1 MAAGFYGIHFLA
13 IGISLFCAPTAN
25 IAIRVTVGYLGARN
39 SFPNAEK
46 VLQATKQYLI
56 DTGVIDSSLQI
67 ELRSQL
73 ACYAESEG
81 AGATFAAR
89 MVVNESVK
97 AFIGPH
103 CSSDTDLVGKM
114 AAFWNVP
121 VLGYMAVSSF
131 LTNKSLYAT
140 LSRVSMTTTNGAS
153 DAFVAIFKY
162 YNWNRIAIVCN
173 DLDFSN
179 RRVSAFEEAASKNGI
194 KITIKVVFLANA
206 TAQEMV
212 ASGQLNK
219 IKGRARV
226 VLAIFGETLDKTVA
240 FMKAISD
247 SGMRSAEYQ
256 YVLPW
261 LVHDTIDDPPWIT
274 NDNLT
279 NPQIKQLYDN
289 SLISLMY
296 GYLQLSDAL
305 KLYVL
310 TLRRALNYT
319 GDENIVNNGRYL
331 WNLMRSFSFQGV
343 SGNVT
348 LDDAADR
355 IQLFSTYYV
364 MPERDNMVK
373 VASMRPFRPSFC
385 DGGFN
390 TSGCDTLIVTSTNT
404 TFIYQPIPEE
414 PKCGFTGEKCDITT
428 EILIGCGCLVFVVA
442 LILSVAFYNKYKKEQ
457 LRRMPWRIMSDD
469 VKFIAQNQNLITASY
484 MSINTK
490 RSAETQ
496 AGHIKRAMVGNN
508 LAAVQVFV
516 QHKAISLTR
525 AELSQ
530 LYQMKQISN
539 DNLNT
544 FLGMSFNEKNQL
556 YILWKYC
563 SRGSLLDVL
572 HNEEIHIDATF
583 HGAFVR
589 DILKGLDYLHS
600 SPIGSHGCLSSS
612 TCLIDQNWLVKLTG
626 FCVEEYLVRWT
637 KQNMISFNPMD
648 GVCKPPGA
656 DIIYT
661 APELLREQD
670 KYTIAQKQAGDVYA
684 FGVVLYEILLRET
697 PFDQRELAANNST
710 VQAEQSGKPVR
721 PTMASST
728 NLNHE
733 LVTLLKACWSEQS
746 VERPSVKQIRKIT
759 DVVLKIRGGLV
770 DQMMSM
776 MDQYSKNLEKLVK
789 ERTAMLEE
797 TQQRADNLLFQLL
810 PAYVATEL
818 KFGRSVPPKS
828 FSSGTVLFTDIVGF
842 TSLCSTST
850 PLQIVTFLNGLFSG
864 FDEVIMKHDAYKVET
879 IGDAYMVVSGVPQEN
894 GTNHLE
900 QIAYVTLYM
909 RHFLSMYEIPH
920 RRNQRLRCRWG
931 FHTGPLAAGV
941 VGSTAPRYCLFGD
954 TVNVASRMES
964 TGLPGMIQI
973 SETTQKLLTKLY
985 SAFTCTLRGSIDIK
999 GKGKCVT
1006 YWLESHAMLP
1016 AVSGQSE
1023 NEPSSYLQSDTELPV
1038 NQE

>member
-25 IAIRVTVGYLGARN
+25 IAIRVTVGYLGARS
-39 SFPNAEK
+39 SFPNAER

-103 CSSDTDLVGKM
+103 CSNDTDLVGKM

-131 LTNKSLYAT
+131 LTNKSLYTT

-162 YNWNRIAIVCN
+162 YNWNR
-173 DLDFSN
+173 
-179 RRVSAFEEAASKNGI
+179 
-194 KITIKVVFLANA
+194 
-206 TAQEMV
+206 
-212 ASGQLNK
+212 
-219 IKGRARV
+219 
-226 VLAIFGETLDKTVA
+226 
-240 FMKAISD
+240 AISD

-261 LVHDTIDDPPWIT
+261 LVHDTIDDPPWII
-274 NDNLT
+274 NDNIT

-310 TLRRALNYT
+310 TLRRALNCT
-319 GDENIVNNGRYL
+319 GDENIVNNGR
-331 WNLMRSFSFQGV
+331 
-343 SGNVT
+343 
-348 LDDAADR
+348 
-355 IQLFSTYYV
+355 
-364 MPERDNMVK
+364 
-373 VASMRPFRPSFC
+373 
-385 DGGFN
+385 
-390 TSGCDTLIVTSTNT
+390 
-404 TFIYQPIPEE
+404 
-414 PKCGFTGEKCDITT
+414 
-428 EILIGCGCLVFVVA
+428 
-442 LILSVAFYNKYKKEQ
+442 KKEQ

-637 KQNMISFNPMD
+637 KQNIISFNPMD

-670 KYTIAQKQAGDVYA
+670 KYTIAQKQAADVYA

-697 PFDQRELAANNST
+697 PFDQRELVANNST

-721 PTMASST
+721 PTMAPST

-733 LVTLLKACWSEQS
+733 LVTLLKACWSEQP

-894 GTNHLE
+894 GTKHLE

-931 FHTGPLAAGV
+931 FHTGSLAAGV